1 MIELRDVCFSA
12 ESAGVKKDILQNINL
27 KIDERFVCL
36 TGPNGSG
43 KSTDRP
49 QRQRQV
55 HAGTDHRRY
64 CKTDVRSDHL

>member
-43 KSTDRP
+43 KSKSTSSP
-49 QRQRQV
+49 
-55 HAGTDHRRY
+55 
-64 CKTDVRSDHL
+64 S

>member
-43 KSTDRP
+43 KST
-49 QRQRQV
+49 
-55 HAGTDHRRY
+55 
-64 CKTDVRSDHL
+64 L

>member
-36 TGPNGSG
+36 TGPMMAVSSSCVILRSRPFHSFVSG
-43 KSTDRP
+43 
-49 QRQRQV
+49 
-55 HAGTDHRRY
+55 GTW
-64 CKTDVRSDHL
+64 TTETPL